1 MDPDE
6 APEYEKGL
14 AAIHGALNDAAFS
27 AAWAEGTRM
36 GLDEAVAFALAPR

>member
-14 AAIHGALNDAAFS
+14 AAIHGALNDASS